1 MWYNI
6 YTSLLYHTAEG
17 VARDFLQISKE
28 FFLCKGALMSNY
40 QYCFWDLDGTI
51 TDSAPGITHSV
62 RYAME
67 QMGKPLAPDHDL
79 RCFIGPPLLYSFE
92 NYLGLSPADS
102 QRAVD
107 YYRVCYRAG
116 AMLECN
122 VYDGVRETLAELNR
136 RGVICVLA
144 TCKPHEFANRII
156 EHFDLK
162 QYFAF
167 VSGPEMDG
175 TRNEKHEVI
184 AYAMEH
190 FNIPSPDSV
199 LMVGDRR
206 DDVVGASRCNMDCVG
221 VEWGFGTV
229 EELNKAGATHIIK
242 KPNELLDLLFT

>member
-1 MWYNI
+1 
-6 YTSLLYHTAEG
+6 
-17 VARDFLQISKE
+17 
-28 FFLCKGALMSNY
+28 MSNY
-40 QYCFWDLDGTI
+40 QYCFWDLDGTL

-92 NYLGLSPADS
+92 NFLGLSPADS

-107 YYRVCYRAG
+107 LYRVCYRAG

-122 VYDGVRETLAELNR
+122 VYDGVREVLAELNR
-136 RGVICVLA
+136 RGIVCVLA
-144 TCKPHEFANRII
+144 TCKPHEFANNII
-156 EHFDLK
+156 KHFDLAK
-162 QYFAF
+162 YFAY

-184 AYAMEH
+184 EYALQ
-190 FNIPSPDSV
+190 NLGIPSPNAV

-206 DDVVGASRCNMDCVG
+206 DDVVGAKKCNMDCVG
-221 VEWGFGTV
+221 VAWGFGTR
-229 EELNKAGATHIIK
+229 EELDDAGAKEVIA
-242 KPNELLDLLFT
+242 KPQELLKFFEK

>member
-1 MWYNI
+1 
-6 YTSLLYHTAEG
+6 
-17 VARDFLQISKE
+17 
-28 FFLCKGALMSNY
+28 MSNY
-40 QYCFWDLDGTI
+40 QYCFWDLDGTL

-92 NYLGLSPADS
+92 NFLGLSPADS

-107 YYRVCYRAG
+107 LYRVCYRAG

-122 VYDGVRETLAELNR
+122 VYDGVREVLEELNR
-136 RGVICVLA
+136 RGIVCVLA
-144 TCKPHEFANRII
+144 TCKPHEFANNII
-156 EHFDLK
+156 KHFDLAK
-162 QYFAF
+162 YFAY

-184 AYAMEH
+184 EYALQ
-190 FNIPSPDSV
+190 NLGISSPDSV

-206 DDVVGASRCNMDCVG
+206 DDVVGAKKCNMDCAG
-221 VEWGFGTV
+221 VLWGFGTK
-229 EELNKAGATHIIK
+229 EELEAAGAKEVIA
-242 KPNELLDLLFT
+242 KPQELLKFFEK

>member
-1 MWYNI
+1 
-6 YTSLLYHTAEG
+6 
-17 VARDFLQISKE
+17 
-28 FFLCKGALMSNY
+28 MSRY
-40 QYCFWDLDGTI
+40 QYCFWDLDGTL

-67 QMGKPLAPDHDL
+67 KMGHPLAPEKDL
-79 RCFIGPPLLYSFE
+79 TCFIGPPLLYSFSHF
-92 NYLGLSPADS
+92 LGLSPDDS

-107 YYRVCYRAG
+107 YYRECYRAG

-122 VYDGVRETLAELNR
+122 VYSGVRETLEELNK

-162 QYFAF
+162 KYFSF

-184 AYAMEH
+184 AYAME
-190 FNIPSPDSV
+190 NLGIPSPDTV

-206 DDVVGASRCNMDCVG
+206 DDVVGAARCQMDCVG
-221 VEWGFGTV
+221 VRWGFGTE
-229 EELNKAGATHIIK
+229 EELREAGAVGIISR
-242 KPNELLDLLFT
+242 PDELLSYFD

>member
-1 MWYNI
+1 
-6 YTSLLYHTAEG
+6 
-17 VARDFLQISKE
+17 
-28 FFLCKGALMSNY
+28 MSNY
-40 QYCFWDLDGTI
+40 QYCFWDLDGTL

-67 QMGKPLAPDHDL
+67 EMGKPLAPDHDL

-107 YYRVCYRAG
+107 LYRVCYRAG

-122 VYDGVRETLAELNR
+122 VYDGVREVLAELNR
-136 RGVICVLA
+136 RGIVCVLA
-144 TCKPHEFANRII
+144 TCKPHEFANNII
-156 EHFDLK
+156 KHFDLAK
-162 QYFAF
+162 YFAY

-184 AYAMEH
+184 AYAMEKLG
-190 FNIPSPDSV
+190 ISSPDTV

-206 DDVVGASRCNMDCVG
+206 DDVVGAKKCNMACIG
-221 VEWGFGTV
+221 VAWGFGTKD
-229 EELNKAGATHIIK
+229 ELESAGAKTVIR
-242 KPNELLDLLFT
+242 KPQELLKFFEK

>member
-1 MWYNI
+1 
-6 YTSLLYHTAEG
+6 
-17 VARDFLQISKE
+17 
-28 FFLCKGALMSNY
+28 MSRY
-40 QYCFWDLDGTI
+40 QYCFWDLDGTL

-92 NYLGLSPADS
+92 NYLGLSPEDS

-107 YYRVCYRAG
+107 LYRVCYRAG
-116 AMLECN
+116 AMLECR
-122 VYDGVRETLAELNR
+122 VYDGVRETLEELNR
-136 RGVICVLA
+136 RGIICVLA

-162 QYFAF
+162 KYFAF

-184 AYAMEH
+184 AYALEKLG
-190 FNIPSPDSV
+190 IPSPDDV

-206 DDVVGASRCNMDCVG
+206 DDVVGAARCQMDCVG
-221 VEWGFGTV
+221 VEWGFGTK
-229 EELNKAGATHIIK
+229 EELFNAGAIQVIS
-242 KPNELLDLLFT
+242 KPQELLQFFKE

>member
-1 MWYNI
+1 
-6 YTSLLYHTAEG
+6 
-17 VARDFLQISKE
+17 
-28 FFLCKGALMSNY
+28 MSNY
-40 QYCFWDLDGTI
+40 QYCFWDLDGTL

-67 QMGKPLAPDHDL
+67 QMGQPLEADHDL

-92 NYLGLSPADS
+92 NYLGLSPEES

-107 YYRVCYRAG
+107 LYRVCYRAG

-122 VYDGVRETLAELNR
+122 VYEGVREVLKELNN
-136 RGVICVLA
+136 RGIICVLA

-156 EHFDLK
+156 EHFDLAK
-162 QYFAF
+162 YFAF

-184 AYAMEH
+184 TYALQTL
-190 FNIPSPDSV
+190 NIPSPDVV

-206 DDVVGASRCNMDCVG
+206 DDVVGAARCNMACVG
-221 VEWGFGTV
+221 VEWGFGT
-229 EELNKAGATHIIK
+229 EKELVDAGAMQVIK
-242 KPNELLDLLFT
+242 KPQELLHFFKK

>member
-1 MWYNI
+1 
-6 YTSLLYHTAEG
+6 
-17 VARDFLQISKE
+17 
-28 FFLCKGALMSNY
+28 MSNY

-67 QMGKPLAPDHDL
+67 EMGKPLAPDHDL

-107 YYRVCYRAG
+107 LYRVCYRAG

-122 VYDGVRETLAELNR
+122 VYDGVRETLEELNR
-136 RGVICVLA
+136 RGIVCVLA
-144 TCKPHEFANRII
+144 TCKPHEFANAII

-162 QYFAF
+162 KYFAY

-175 TRNEKHEVI
+175 ARNEKHEVI
-184 AYAMEH
+184 TYALE
-190 FNIPSPDSV
+190 NLGILSPDTV

-206 DDVVGASRCNMDCVG
+206 DDVVGAARCKMGCVG
-221 VEWGFGTV
+221 VEWGFGTK
-229 EELNKAGATHIIK
+229 EELSQAGAIATIC
-242 KPNELLDLLFT
+242 KPFELLSFFAK

>member
-1 MWYNI
+1 
-6 YTSLLYHTAEG
+6 
-17 VARDFLQISKE
+17 
-28 FFLCKGALMSNY
+28 MSNY
-40 QYCFWDLDGTI
+40 QYCFWDLDGTL

-67 QMGKPLAPDHDL
+67 QMSKPLAPDHDL

-92 NYLGLSPADS
+92 NFLGLSPADS

-107 YYRVCYRAG
+107 LYRVCYRAG

-122 VYDGVRETLAELNR
+122 VYDGVREVLAELNR
-136 RGVICVLA
+136 RGIVCVLA

-156 EHFDLK
+156 EHFDLAK
-162 QYFAF
+162 YFAY

-184 AYAMEH
+184 EYAMKKLG
-190 FNIPSPDSV
+190 ISSPDSV

-206 DDVVGASRCNMDCVG
+206 DDVVGAKKCNMDCVG
-221 VEWGFGTV
+221 VLWGFGTR
-229 EELNKAGATHIIK
+229 EELDDAGAKAVIA
-242 KPNELLDLLFT
+242 KPQELLKFFEK